1 MTSLVIWFE
10 DLPPRAVDIAGGKGA
25 SLSDMMRAG
34 LPVPP
39 GFIITAEAF
48 QMFLAEDFGLE
59 TLQQAVRGLDVHN
72 ASMLK
77 RAEAI
82 IDDFILRKR
91 LPDPLVEEVTAA
103 YNSLGTEPAAA
114 IRSSAISEDGDD
126 ASFAGQQESFLNV
139 RGIDAV
145 LRHVQRSWASF
156 FTARALFYR
165 AQKGLLTDV
174 AMAVVVQRMADAEK
188 SGIMFTV
195 DPVHGRRDHLVIEAI
210 FGLGEGV
217 VSGQITPD
225 HYVLERDGGSLVR
238 EHIATQ
244 PIAIARSANG
254 GTQQVKL
261 TPRKGSSRVL
271 TNNELEALLHV
282 GLELE
287 NYFGKPQDVEWCIG
301 ADGLMLLQSR
311 PITTL

>member
-1 MTSLVIWFE
+1 MTSLVTWFQ

-25 SLSDMMRAG
+25 SLSDMIRAG

-39 GFIITAEAF
+39 GFIVTSDAF
-48 QMFLAEDFGLE
+48 QMFLAEDHGLE
-59 TLQQAVRGLDVHN
+59 TLQQAVSGLDVHN

-77 RAEAI
+77 RAETI
-82 IDDFILRKR
+82 IDDFILRKP
-91 LPDPLVEEVTAA
+91 LPAPLVEAVSAA
-103 YNSLGTEPAAA
+103 YNSLGTDPTAA

-139 RGIDAV
+139 TGIDAV
-145 LRHVQRSWASF
+145 VRHVQRSWASF

-165 AQKGLLTDV
+165 AQKGILSDL

-210 FGLGEGV
+210 YGLGEGV

-225 HYVLERDGGSLVR
+225 HYVLDRDDGSLVR
-238 EHIATQ
+238 EHVATQ
-244 PIAIARSANG
+244 SVAIVRAIHG
-254 GTQQVKL
+254 GTQQVAL
-261 TPRKGSSRVL
+261 APEKGSTRVL
-271 TNNELEALLHV
+271 TNKDLEALLHV

-287 NYFGKPQDVEWCIG
+287 RYFGKPQDVEWCIG